1 MRILPHDPH
10 FRLGEPVL
18 QFKERDRIQPA
29 DLGVDF
35 HEGKSRAVFRKERI
49 EAALTD
55 KIVKEQAF
63 ADGCLRYDLVCTGMF
78 EAVPRKNLERSV
90 DHIVLFG
97 LAQIPEFFV
106 QFRVLPGRESSSFIM
121 IALRCGRFKK

>member
-55 KIVKEQAF
+55 KIVKEQALAHF
-63 ADGCLRYDLVCTGMF
+63 RLGYDLICAGVA
-78 EAVPRKNLERSV
+78 EAACCKHFQRAV

-97 LAQIPEFFV
+97 FLRRERRFV
-106 QFRVLPGRESSSFIM
+106 
-121 IALRCGRFKK
+121 RCRP